1 MGVAVAPAGVVQGGT
16 RTPGRPSTI
25 AQAGSRRRAVLGRR
39 TSGRSRPVCAVT
51 GGGSGAVA
59 AARERAQRWPG
70 PWGCAPPTLLPRGR
84 NVWVGRVRAAVV
96 GPVGKCPG
104 GGNCLTGAQSL
115 RPDRAGECL

>member
-59 AARERAQRWPG
+59 AARERAQRWPTRG
-70 PWGCAPPTLLPRGR
+70 DGGRARGGVPRR
-84 NVWVGRVRAAVV
+84 RCYRAAAMF
-96 GPVGKCPG
+96 GW
-104 GGNCLTGAQSL
+104 GACG
-115 RPDRAGECL
+115 RPWSAPSASAQEAATV